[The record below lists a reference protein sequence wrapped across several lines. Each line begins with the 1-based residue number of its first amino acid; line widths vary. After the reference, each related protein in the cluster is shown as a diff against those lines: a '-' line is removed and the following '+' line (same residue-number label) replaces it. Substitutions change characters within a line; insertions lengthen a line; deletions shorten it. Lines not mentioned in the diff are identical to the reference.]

1 MPWILKMCVEA
12 NNRCAGW
19 TFFLKNPITAK
30 TNENKTKQMKTLIGL
45 KGRHALLLHYV
56 KLFCTELQR

>member
-1 MPWILKMCVEA
+1 MDLKDVRRGQQQMC
-12 NNRCAGW
+12 W
-19 TFFLKNPITAK
+19 LDIFLKNPITAK

-56 KLFCTELQR
+56 KLFCTELQG